1 MYGFTRRVLSEPPK
15 RGEEWSTAVTFGGD
29 TYPSEYLAA
38 RYIALLGAEAVL
50 TGPHAAAFAVEGR
63 APRLVVRPTSAT
75 QVAEA
80 LAVAA
85 ELGLAV
91 TPLGGGTQL
100 ATGYPLSRLDVVVS
114 LAHFTQVALTD
125 DTVTA
130 QAGVTMADL
139 HLALA
144 RQGRSLPLDGPLSA
158 RATLGGRLAVG
169 SLGLRRAQ
177 YGNPRDLVDD
187 LLIARSNGAL
197 MHTGGTS
204 NRAMQHHTLGYD
216 LNKIMVGSLGALG
229 VIIDATL
236 RTMPRPTSE
245 ALVIAAFDDPAPIW
259 DMLEDLAAA
268 DLAPVALAICSAGA
282 LQAVPGQRVL
292 DIPDMPLVVVRLAS
306 ANADV
311 RRLALTVRSLSLK
324 YSGAAPLFAQG
335 AALAAVWAALD
346 DFPATA
352 DLAATEAVIKVAAL
366 PSEIAT
372 VTDMARVLG
381 GEHGLR
387 IWWLADAI
395 TGLLWLR
402 IRGETAGDFAAA
414 LTDLHAA
421 LTRRWRNVVVL
432 GGAPDLRARLPLW
445 GADPQNVELL
455 RAIKGRFDPEGILNP
470 GRFRA
475 L

>member
-1 MYGFTRRVLSEPPK
+1 M
-15 RGEEWSTAVTFGGD
+15 TFGGD

-50 TGPHAAAFAVEGR
+50 MGSHAAAYAIEGR
-63 APRLVVRPTSAT
+63 APRLVVRPSDAAH
-75 QVAEA
+75 VAEA
-80 LAVAA
+80 LALAA
-85 ELGLAV
+85 ELDLAV
-91 TPLGGGTQL
+91 APMGGSTQM
-100 ATGYPLSRLDVVVS
+100 ATGYPLAGLDMVVS
-114 LAHFTQVALTD
+114 LSNFTQIDIAD
-125 DTVTA
+125 DTVIA
-130 QAGVTMADL
+130 QAGVPMADL
-139 HLALA
+139 HAALA
-144 RQGRSLPLDGPLSA
+144 QQGRCLPLDGPLST

-197 MHTGGTS
+197 MHTGGAS

-236 RTMPRPTSE
+236 RTVPLPKSE
-245 ALVIAAFDDPAPIW
+245 ALVIAAFDDVAPIW
-259 DMLEDLAAA
+259 DMLDDLASA
-268 DLAPVALAICSAGA
+268 DLAPVALAVCSAGA
-282 LQAVPGQRVL
+282 LQAVPGQRIL

-306 ANADV
+306 ATTDV

-335 AALAAVWAALD
+335 KALTAVWNAVD
-346 DFPATA
+346 DFSATA
-352 DLAATEAVIKVAAL
+352 DLAATEAVIKVGAL
-366 PSEIAT
+366 PSEVAT
-372 VTDMARVLG
+372 VAEMARVLG

-387 IWWLADAI
+387 IWWMADAI

-402 IRGETAGDFAAA
+402 IRGEGVEDFAAA
-414 LTDLHAA
+414 LTDLHGA

-432 GGAPDLRARLPLW
+432 GGAPSLRTQLPLW

-455 RAIKGRFDPEGILNP
+455 RAIKGRFDPNGILNP

>member
-1 MYGFTRRVLSEPPK
+1 LAS
-15 RGEEWSTAVTFGGD
+15 AVTFGGD

-50 TGPHAAAFAVEGR
+50 TGPYAAAYSIEGR
-63 APRLVVRPTSAT
+63 APRLAVHPTSAT

-80 LAVAA
+80 LALAA
-85 ELGLAV
+85 ELDLAV
-91 TPLGGGTQL
+91 APLGGGTQL
-100 ATGYPLSRLDVVVS
+100 ATGYPLARLDVAVS
-114 LAHFTQVALTD
+114 LTHFTQISLAG

-130 QAGVTMADL
+130 QGGVVMADL
-139 HLALA
+139 HAALA
-144 RQGRSLPLDGPLSA
+144 QQGRCLPLDGPLSM

-197 MHTGGTS
+197 MHTGGAS

-229 VIIDATL
+229 VITAATL
-236 RTMPRPTSE
+236 RTVPRPASE

-259 DMLEDLAAA
+259 DMLDDLAAA
-268 DLAPVALAICSAGA
+268 ELAPVALAVCSAGA
-282 LQAVPGQRVL
+282 LQAVPGQRIL

-306 ANADV
+306 ATTDV
-311 RRLALTVRSLSLK
+311 RRLALVVRSLSLK

-346 DFPATA
+346 DFPATV

-372 VTDMARVLG
+372 VADMARALG
-381 GEHGLR
+381 AEHGLQ

-402 IRGETAGDFAAA
+402 IRGEVASEFAAA

-432 GGAPDLRARLPLW
+432 GGAPDLRAHLPLW

-455 RAIKGRFDPEGILNP
+455 RAIKGRFDPNGILNP